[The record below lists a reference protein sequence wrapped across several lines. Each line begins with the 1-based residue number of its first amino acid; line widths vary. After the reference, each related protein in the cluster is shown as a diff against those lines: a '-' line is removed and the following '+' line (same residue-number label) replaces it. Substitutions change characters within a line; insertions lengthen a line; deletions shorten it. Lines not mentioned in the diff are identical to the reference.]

1 MCGLPPSSFPL
12 NSPPLLSFYTVN
24 HISIHQFIKGL
35 LITVNGEETQM
46 SGEGD
51 EGGNAPA
58 PLDYFV
64 T

>member
-1 MCGLPPSSFPL
+1 MCVWSSPL
-12 NSPPLLSFYTVN
+12 NYPPLPLLSFDTVD

-35 LITVNGEETQM
+35 LITVYGEETQM
-46 SGEGD
+46 SGGGD